1 MLMQDTRQWNSHG
14 QRFTFQIEKRKALQS
29 EVCGLGWRREG
40 QGISG
45 YFATAR
51 TLHGQDGM
59 LDLLS
64 IAATVIFFLIA
75 LAYVQGCEKL

>member
-1 MLMQDTRQWNSHG
+1 MQDPRPWNSHG
-14 QRFTFQIEKRKALQS
+14 SRFTFQIEKRNALQS
-29 EVCGLGWRREG
+29 EVSRLGGRPKD
-40 QGISG
+40 QGKTGILQRQELC
-45 YFATAR
+45 T
-51 TLHGQDGM
+51 GQDGM